1 MSYKQKSPL
10 NSFRDPKRA
19 TNNFKP
25 TAFKMPDLSP
35 IVNKKADGGEI
46 TDDRKTDDKGGE
58 KKNGIL
64 SAENAAME
72 KINSNKQT
80 IAEKQK
86 PEHIKIRERYAEDKA
101 KEKAAFKQIRKNS
114 RLADKKTTAEEKDR
128 FTRDK
133 IRMQEFKFDKSK
145 AGKESQAQIDNEKS
159 LSDMRGKHN
168 VGGRIETKNENKFD
182 LMNADDS
189 DLKLSGIEEFKKQNE
204 ITKLQAAK
212 GGDMRAIRDQRFVN
226 SIDEIGGGFETPT
239 LNQRSKAKQR
249 MDFQGYMNS
258 PLNMQSRSKMEKSGE
273 TIRPG
278 SISCGRGSFKI
289 KSPLANKVFNSR
301 AGSSGTG
308 SGTGSGAGSGAGSG
322 VGTTTGT
329 GTGTLASSGVVGTGL
344 ATGAGTTTGTGA
356 STNTNKSTPTPP
368 PIGSGSGTS
377 TGSGGSTGMI
387 GYNGSTGAGTGA
399 GTGATGTGGAGTSGN
414 SGMMGNQGGTGYGN
428 PGSGGTHSGGSGTNT
443 DGGNMGIGTAVAL
456 GGSGLGYLN
465 SGTGG
470 NITNTSGPGA
480 TGSVGSGMGGSGA
493 TGSVGY
499 GGGNSSGAGVH
510 LGGGG
515 TPNAGHGSGHGVT
528 TGGPGPGQGTSS
540 GAGTSSGTG
549 TTTTT
554 TGYSNANASGF
565 SNRETQF
572 LNQAMP
578 MFSTMKSMGPNKAL
592 QGKQSELPEHLQKAI
607 INSPGMY
614 DNSPLSKNID
624 FSSLKKGALRDELNI
639 PKGEKIPLSDLKT
652 KPGDSKKTKQR
663 KNLAKT
669 MRKFKS

>member
-1 MSYKQKSPL
+1 LLIKIKQEQMSYKQKSPL

-58 KKNGIL
+58 KKNGML
-64 SAENAAME
+64 EAENAAME
-72 KINSNKQT
+72 TIKSNKQA

-86 PEHIKIRERYAEDKA
+86 PEHIRIRERYAEDKA

-159 LSDMRGKHN
+159 LSDMRSKHN
-168 VGGRIETKNENKFD
+168 VGGRIETKNENKFN
-182 LMNADDS
+182 LMNADS

-204 ITKLQAAK
+204 ITKLQAAR

-239 LNQRSKAKQR
+239 LDQRSKAKQR

-258 PLNMQSRSKMEKSGE
+258 PLNMRSRSKMEKSGE
-273 TIRPG
+273 TVRPG

-289 KSPLANKVFNSR
+289 KSPLANRVMAR
-301 AGSSGTG
+301 AGS

-322 VGTTTGT
+322 VGTGA
-329 GTGTLASSGVVGTGL
+329 GSGVGTGV
-344 ATGAGTTTGTGA
+344 GTTVGVGLG
-356 STNTNKSTPTPP
+356 STTNALIDGIVTPP
-368 PIGSGSGTS
+368 PPPPPPPPAGSGSGTS

-387 GYNGSTGAGTGA
+387 GWNGSTGA
-399 GTGATGTGGAGTSGN
+399 GATGTGGAGTSGN

-428 PGSGGTHSGGSGTNT
+428 PGSGGTWSGGSGTNAS
-443 DGGNMGIGTAVAL
+443 GGNMG
-456 GGSGLGYLN
+456 GGYGYG
-465 SGTGG
+465 STGDTG
-470 NITNTSGPGA
+470 YNNTNTSGPGA
-480 TGSVGSGMGGSGA
+480 TGSVGSGQGNPNSGYSNA
-493 TGSVGY
+493 
-499 GGGNSSGAGVH
+499 NPGAGAH
-510 LGGGG
+510 LGGVG

-528 TGGPGPGQGTSS
+528 IGGFGAGQGTSS

-554 TGYSNANASGF
+554 GYSDANASGF

-592 QGKQSELPEHLQKAI
+592 QGKQSELPDHLQKAI

-669 MRKFKS
+669 MRKFKK

>member
-58 KKNGIL
+58 KKNGML
-64 SAENAAME
+64 EAENAAME
-72 KINSNKQT
+72 TIKSNKQA

-86 PEHIKIRERYAEDKA
+86 PEHIRIRERYAEDKA

-159 LSDMRGKHN
+159 LSDMRSKHN
-168 VGGRIETKNENKFD
+168 VGGRIETKNENKFN
-182 LMNADDS
+182 LMNADS

-204 ITKLQAAK
+204 ITKLQAAR

-239 LNQRSKAKQR
+239 LDQRSKAKQR

-258 PLNMQSRSKMEKSGE
+258 PLNMRSRSKMEKSGE
-273 TIRPG
+273 TVRPG

-289 KSPLANKVFNSR
+289 KSPLANRVMAR
-301 AGSSGTG
+301 AGS

-322 VGTTTGT
+322 VGTGA
-329 GTGTLASSGVVGTGL
+329 GSGVGTGV
-344 ATGAGTTTGTGA
+344 GTTVGVGLG
-356 STNTNKSTPTPP
+356 STTNALIDGIVTPP
-368 PIGSGSGTS
+368 PPPPPPPPAGSGSGTS

-387 GYNGSTGAGTGA
+387 GWNGSTGA
-399 GTGATGTGGAGTSGN
+399 GATGTGGAGTSGN

-428 PGSGGTHSGGSGTNT
+428 PGSGGTWSGGSGTNAS
-443 DGGNMGIGTAVAL
+443 GGNMG
-456 GGSGLGYLN
+456 GGYGYG
-465 SGTGG
+465 STGDTG
-470 NITNTSGPGA
+470 YNNTNTSGPGA
-480 TGSVGSGMGGSGA
+480 TGSVGSGQGNPNSGYSNA
-493 TGSVGY
+493 
-499 GGGNSSGAGVH
+499 NPGAGAH
-510 LGGGG
+510 LGGVG

-528 TGGPGPGQGTSS
+528 IGGFGAGQGTSS

-554 TGYSNANASGF
+554 GYSDANASGF

-592 QGKQSELPEHLQKAI
+592 QGKQSELPDHLQKAI

-669 MRKFKS
+669 MRKFKK

>member
-19 TNNFKP
+19 TTNFKP
-25 TAFKMPDLSP
+25 TEFKMPDLSP

-58 KKNGIL
+58 KKNGML
-64 SAENAAME
+64 EAENAAME
-72 KINSNKQT
+72 TIKSNNQA

-145 AGKESQAQIDNEKS
+145 AGKKSQAQIDDAKS

-239 LNQRSKAKQR
+239 INQRSKTKQR

-278 SISCGRGSFKI
+278 SISCGRGSFKV
-289 KSPLANKVFNSR
+289 KSPLAAGRVFLT
-301 AGSSGTG
+301 SSTSTGT
-308 SGTGSGAGSGAGSG
+308 GAGSGAGTAAGAGSG
-322 VGTTTGT
+322 AG
-329 GTGTLASSGVVGTGL
+329 
-344 ATGAGTTTGTGA
+344 TGAGTTTGAGA
-356 STNTNKSTPTPP
+356 GTLASMGAVGAGLASGGSSGAISANTNSNRFTPP
-368 PIGSGSGTS
+368 PPPPPPPAGSGSGTS

-387 GYNGSTGAGTGA
+387 GYNGSTGAGAGA
-399 GTGATGTGGAGTSGN
+399 GATGTGGAGTSGN
-414 SGMMGNQGGTGYGN
+414 SGVMGNQGGTGYGN
-428 PGSGGTHSGGSGTNT
+428 PGSGGTHAGGSGTNT
-443 DGGNMGIGTAVAL
+443 SGGNMGAGYNY
-456 GGSGLGYLN
+456 GSTGDTGYN
-465 SGTGG
+465 
-470 NITNTSGPGA
+470 NTNTSGPGA
-480 TGSVGSGMGGSGA
+480 TGSVGSGAGQGNPNSGY
-493 TGSVGY
+493 T
-499 GGGNSSGAGVH
+499 NSNPGAGVH
-510 LGGGG
+510 LGGTG

-528 TGGPGPGQGTSS
+528 TTGPGPGQNKVP

-549 TTTTT
+549 TTPT

-669 MRKFKS
+669 MRKFKK